1 MIDKVVAQ
9 LKTGTVKNVVPF
21 GFPLPAAPYVVVR
34 EEPAPNLGYTRY
46 RVIGHF
52 LPGQLLQLR
61 SYIRKEVF
69 NLLDG
74 QKLTGTGGN
83 VNVIESL
90 GEIGQFVAN
99 NDDKTVSQERTFRI
113 WDLF

>member
-1 MIDKVVAQ
+1 MLDKVVAQ
-9 LKTGTVKNVVPF
+9 LKTGTVKSVVPF
-21 GFPLPAAPYVVVR
+21 GFPLPPVPYVVVR
-34 EEPAPNLGYTRY
+34 EEPAPGLGYTRY
-46 RVIGHF
+46 RVIAHY
-52 LPGQLLQLR
+52 LPGQLLALR

-74 QKLTGTGGN
+74 KKLTGTGGN

-90 GEIGQFVAN
+90 GEIGNFVAE
-99 NDDKTVSQERTFRI
+99 NDDKTISQERTFRI